1 MDEKTKEKL
10 EHILKRESLRRAV
23 EDEKIKQKD
32 DAARLREEKHRA
44 AVTSWQTGR
53 SHLTTAVKSVNE
65 NENMLASGLSLV
77 VKQGSKPDK
86 EMIDCVIIELVPKSR
101 SFARSLI
108 VNVDHIG
115 VVRPMV
121 SNTSTAA
128 TAQSP
133 FAADEA
139 NPDLFSAIITDYI
152 EQALANE

>member
-1 MDEKTKEKL
+1 MDEKTRQKL
-10 EHILKRESLRRAV
+10 EHILKKESLRRAV
-23 EDEKIKQKD
+23 EDEKTKQKE
-32 DAARLREEKHRA
+32 DAARVREEKHQA
-44 AVTSWQTGR
+44 ALKSWYTGR

-65 NENMLASGLSLV
+65 NENMLASGLSLA

-128 TAQSP
+128 TPQNA

-139 NPDLFSAIITDYI
+139 NPDLFSGIITDYI

>member
-1 MDEKTKEKL
+1 MDEKTKDKL

-32 DAARLREEKHRA
+32 DAARLREEKHQA

-53 SHLTTAVKSVNE
+53 RHLTTAVKTVNE
-65 NENMLASGLSLV
+65 NENMFASGLSLA